1 MILATNIVKFVSGFE
16 TLRLHFLYCVQ
27 NYNLASFSLSLLFN
41 DMTKVLEKAIQLMCD
56 ELLECNIYIMGDAGI
71 LVPLQQMVDKQ
82 KKMPS
87 FLQKV

>member
-1 MILATNIVKFVSGFE
+1 
-16 TLRLHFLYCVQ
+16 
-27 NYNLASFSLSLLFN
+27 
-41 DMTKVLEKAIQLMCD
+41 MTKVLEKAIQLMCD

-87 FLQKV
+87 FLQKVWI